1 MTASKPPHRPLAF
14 DAVPEEV
21 TRERIAAV
29 EAMMRRRRTVRDF
42 SADPVPRDVI
52 ESALRI
58 AGSAPSG
65 ANQQPWTFVA
75 ISDPVTKARIRVA
88 AEDEERT
95 FYESRA
101 GKEWLE
107 ALAALG
113 TDWRKPFLETAPW
126 LIVIFQQ
133 RWGVRSDGRRVKHYY
148 APESVGIATGFLI
161 AALHEAGL
169 ATLTHT
175 PAPMGFLNE
184 ICGRPENEKAAI
196 LLFVGKPAPGCEVPA
211 IGKKPLEEIAVFL

>member
-1 MTASKPPHRPLAF
+1 MTLARPPHVPLAF
-14 DAVPEEV
+14 EAVPEAV
-21 TRERIAAV
+21 SRERV
-29 EAMMRRRRTVRDF
+29 LGFESMMRRRRTVRDF

-52 ESALRI
+52 EAALRV
-58 AGSAPSG
+58 AGAAPSG

-75 ISDPVTKARIRVA
+75 ISDPAIKARIRVA
-88 AEDEERT
+88 AEEEERA
-95 FYESRA
+95 FYDSRA
-101 GKEWLE
+101 GEEWLE
-107 ALAALG
+107 ALAVLG
-113 TDWRKPFLETAPW
+113 TDWRKPFLEVAPW

-133 RWGVRSDGRRVKHYY
+133 RWGVRPDGRRVKHYY

-161 AALHEAGL
+161 AALHQAGL

-196 LLFVGKPAPGCEVPA
+196 LLVVGKPAPGCEVPA
-211 IGKKPLEEIAVFL
+211 IGKKPLDEVAVFL